1 MLCQYSGILRRLR
14 NPHHWLALLGNQG
27 PSHDVLKALETIW
40 HTYVTR
46 GHPTMARLGGPRVI
60 RPVFDEAFAIGDLVL
75 GGTLVDIK
83 TYLEPAPPIGAF
95 VDQLLGYVLCDVEDR
110 FAIRSIGIYLAWQ
123 GELLHLPLNTALSLA
138 SGQPSF
144 DLPTAR
150 RAFQQKIAPAVE
162 RSRFYKYGSSTSTHD
177 RQ

>member
-1 MLCQYSGILRRLR
+1 MLGS
-14 NPHHWLALLGNQG
+14 QG
-27 PSHDVLKALETIW
+27 PGPDVLEALETLW
-40 HTYVTR
+40 HSYVTR

-75 GGTLVDIK
+75 GGALVDVK
-83 TYLEPAPPIGAF
+83 AYLEPASSMGAF

-123 GELLHLPLNTALSLA
+123 GELLHLSLDTVLSLA

-144 DLPTAR
+144 DLRAAR
-150 RAFQQKIAPAVE
+150 QVFQQQIAPAVE
-162 RSRFYKYGSSTSTHD
+162 RSRFYKYGRSTPTRD
-177 RQ
+177 RL